1 MLEIR
6 KKLLRRAIPPAP
18 FKDIKPI
25 SSLRRQNLHLN
36 AYFTFVVVIAG
47 SSRKRDLKFWLIAI
61 RFFYTA
67 LSKLD
72 PIHFL
77 QWFCTLTMSFPLS
90 PFTPIRSICFCSHTF
105 SLRGRGARWKVG
117 GLTIENNFFILKIE
131 KRNKIIVFDFQKV
144 GAGAQKSGGAA
155 ALPAPPPPRSLSL
168 TFHTCHLNIPQSRG
182 PGSEQG
188 QSGNEKNYAS
198 AREVLTWL
206 SSRCRWSIHAKIK
219 KILTWNYAHF
229 NLYIATWGS
238 LFHPYLLG
246 FSERKQWGY

>member
-105 SLRGRGARWKVG
+105 SQ
-117 GLTIENNFFILKIE
+117 T
-131 KRNKIIVFDFQKV
+131 
-144 GAGAQKSGGAA
+144 
-155 ALPAPPPPRSLSL
+155 L

>member
-6 KKLLRRAIPPAP
+6 KKLLHRAIPPAP
-18 FKDIKPI
+18 FEDIKPI
-25 SSLRRQNLHLN
+25 SSLRRQNFHLN

-47 SSRKRDLKFWLIAI
+47 SSMRRKIRNFDWS
-61 RFFYTA
+61 RFFFFYPT

-77 QWFCTLTMSFPLS
+77 QWFCTLAMSFLLS

-105 SLRGRGARWKVG
+105 
-117 GLTIENNFFILKIE
+117 
-131 KRNKIIVFDFQKV
+131 
-144 GAGAQKSGGAA
+144 
-155 ALPAPPPPRSLSL
+155 SL

-198 AREVLTWL
+198 AQEVLTWL

-246 FSERKQWGY
+246 FLERKQWGY